1 MFKNKNSLKGFLT
14 ILTFVIALII
24 LVFMSA
30 PGVKILDKTHTCLE
44 LVGGYQMDAPKIK
57 VTTFS
62 FLNLIP
68 YLLLVILLVFEYLKY
83 IFSIFDN
90 RATRI
95 CMSVGFIV
103 VGVMFLFGRYMVN
116 TIEDDMP
123 YNKLPREIGWG
134 AIIQVT
140 VAFICAILSAVD
152 AIVEFEPEEEEI
164 DNSETKAEIEDLK
177 TAYIEEMKKLNDK
190 NEDEQ

>member
-1 MFKNKNSLKGFLT
+1 
-14 ILTFVIALII
+14 
-24 LVFMSA
+24 
-30 PGVKILDKTHTCLE
+30 
-44 LVGGYQMDAPKIK
+44 
-57 VTTFS
+57 
-62 FLNLIP
+62 
-68 YLLLVILLVFEYLKY
+68 
-83 IFSIFDN
+83 
-90 RATRI
+90 
-95 CMSVGFIV
+95 V

-140 VAFICAILSAVD
+140 VAFICAILSAID

-177 TAYIEEMKKLNDK
+177 TAYIEEMKKINDK